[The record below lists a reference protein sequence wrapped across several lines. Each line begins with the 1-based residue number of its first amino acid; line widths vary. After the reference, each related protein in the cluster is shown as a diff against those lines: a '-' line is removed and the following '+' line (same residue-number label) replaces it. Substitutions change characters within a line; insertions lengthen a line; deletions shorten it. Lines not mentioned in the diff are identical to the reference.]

1 MNYFRLLLKQRK
13 YDREAHG
20 FKVQAHI
27 KRGKSKRKVN
37 LVQDAILGVVG
48 PASIFF
54 FFEFF
59 IFTKFGIFQS
69 FPIYRRDF
77 ELLLISVSQ
86 NSRPIRGDTESGAAR
101 ARPRPMSNIPSRPF
115 G

>member
-54 FFEFF
+54 FLFLMFCLEF
-59 IFTKFGIFQS
+59 G
-69 FPIYRRDF
+69 PY
-77 ELLLISVSQ
+77 L
-86 NSRPIRGDTESGAAR
+86 PR
-101 ARPRPMSNIPSRPF
+101 ARRVCLTITPQ
-115 G
+115 